1 MEIKDKEKQI
11 YAQLR
16 LLQDGE
22 YEDRSF
28 AFDCIGYLTNEAV
41 DDSLELRL
49 LEIEKLITNYLS
61 KKS

>member
-11 YAQLR
+11 YEKLR
-16 LLQDGE
+16 FLQDGE

-28 AFDCIGYLTNEAV
+28 AFDCIGYLTNEGI
-41 DDSLELRL
+41 DDSLEVRL